1 MRRHDRLSGML
12 EVVGERGK
20 VAVEE
25 LSDEL
30 GVSTATV
37 RRDLDH
43 LAEQQLLTRTR
54 GGAVANHISYDL
66 PLRYK
71 SARNAPEKSRIS
83 RAVAMLAEQGSV
95 IGLNGGTTTTEIAR
109 ALATRSD
116 LEHRPGR
123 PALTVVTNALN
134 IANELAVRQHIKL
147 VVTGGVARPRSFELT
162 GPLATAVLGDMS
174 MDLLVLGV
182 DAVDAV
188 GGAFAHNE
196 GEANIN
202 RLMVERSERVVVAAD
217 SSKLGRRAFARI
229 CSIGKVDVL
238 ATDGDTPAALRSAF
252 ESAGVEVLTA

>member
-1 MRRHDRLSGML
+1 MTRHDRLSGML
-12 EVVGERGK
+12 QVIGERGK

-25 LSDEL
+25 LSEEL

-37 RRDLDH
+37 RRDLDQ

-54 GGAVANHISYDL
+54 GGAVANHVSYDL

-71 SARNAPEKSRIS
+71 SARNAPEKSRIG
-83 RAVAMLAEQGSV
+83 RAVALLAESGSV

-109 ALATRSD
+109 AIATRSD
-116 LEHRPGR
+116 LEHRPGG

-162 GPLATAVLGDMS
+162 GPLATQVLADIS

-182 DAVDAV
+182 DAIDPD

-202 RLMVERSERVVVAAD
+202 RLMVERASKVVVAAD
-217 SSKLGRRAFARI
+217 STKLGRRAFARI
-229 CSIGKVDVL
+229 CSIGVVD
-238 ATDGDTPAALRSAF
+238 AIFTDADVPADLRTRF
-252 ESAGVEVLTA
+252 QSAGVDVHTE